1 MAEDE
6 VVGWHHQLD
15 GHEFEQFWELVM
27 DWEAWHVGAYMGGQ
41 RHFLPTIYGVHFPCF
56 PVPLQIG
63 GLV

>member
-1 MAEDE
+1 MGLLGLSMHARECFS
-6 VVGWHHQLD
+6 VGPD
-15 GHEFEQFWELVM
+15 CK
-27 DWEAWHVGAYMGGQ
+27 HVGAYMGGQ